1 MRNLLGVGFF
11 LIIITGLT
19 LSSCVDTPDFDN
31 TPSIRFNDVEPF
43 TIYDSFS
50 QTNADSIVITI
61 DFEDG
66 DGDLGISPEER
77 SDTTKLNTIYKE
89 WGNYEITVLER
100 KKDGTFQVRPV
111 SVFDK
116 LFFDTLKRDGKP
128 GPIKGKLDFRQTL
141 PASRFAKLTTVKFRI
156 RVRDRAFNVSN
167 SVETD
172 TLSVYLEQ

>member
-1 MRNLLGVGFF
+1 MRNLTGVGFF
-11 LIIITGLT
+11 LVIGIGLT
-19 LSSCVDTPDFDN
+19 ISSCVDTPNFDK
-31 TPSIRFNDVEPF
+31 TPSIRYNSVDKF
-43 TIYDSFS
+43 TIFDSFS
-50 QTNADSIVITI
+50 QTNADSIVITV

-77 SDTTKLNTIYKE
+77 SDTTKLNTIYRE

-100 KKDGTFQVRPV
+100 RQDGTFQVRPV

-116 LFFDTLKRDGKP
+116 LFFDILKRDGKP

-141 PASRFAKLTTVKFRI
+141 PASRFAKLTTVKFRVRI
-156 RVRDRAFNVSN
+156 RDRAFNVSN

-172 TLSVYLEQ
+172 TISVHLEQ

>member
-1 MRNLLGVGFF
+1 MRNLPGVGFF
-11 LIIITGLT
+11 LVISINLA
-19 LSSCVDTPDFDN
+19 LSSCVDTPKFDN
-31 TPSIRFNDVEPF
+31 TPSIQANDVYKE
-43 TIYDSFS
+43 TIFDSFS
-50 QTNADSIVITI
+50 KTNADSIVITV

-66 DGDLGISPEER
+66 DGDLGISPLER

-100 KKDGTFQVRPV
+100 KKDGTFQVRPI
-111 SVFDK
+111 SVFEK

-141 PASRFAKLTTVKFRI
+141 PASRFAKLTTVKFRVRI
-156 RVRDRAFNVSN
+156 RDRALNVSN

-172 TLSVYLEQ
+172 TVSVYLEQ